1 MAKEKSKKIEDLS
14 DDELAAEITAQTETL
29 FKYRFQLATGQLEN
43 PMKMRGVR
51 KQIARLKTAQRMREL
66 KSGAG
71 ASA

>member
-1 MAKEKSKKIEDLS
+1 MAKEKSKNIADLS
-14 DDELAAEITAQTETL
+14 DDELVAEITAHTETL

>member
-1 MAKEKSKKIEDLS
+1 
-14 DDELAAEITAQTETL
+14 
-29 FKYRFQLATGQLEN
+29 
-43 PMKMRGVR
+43 MKMRGVR

>member
-1 MAKEKSKKIEDLS
+1 MAKEKSKNIADLS
-14 DDELAAEITAQTETL
+14 DDELVAEITAHTETL

-51 KQIARLKTAQRMREL
+51 KQIARLKPAQRMREL

>member
-1 MAKEKSKKIEDLS
+1 MAKETKKIEDLS
-14 DDELAAEITAQTETL
+14 NDELVAEITAQTETL

-43 PMKMRGVR
+43 PMKLRGIR

-66 KSGAG
+66 TRAAA